1 MYQRNAEWAAR
12 DRSGQSPAATTD
24 LDSEAS
30 EADREAAR
38 LRAEA
43 EQAEA
48 KKRGRRIVVT
58 LNKLGAAATGVRRQ
72 FVTTLLARR
81 TLPKGAATFVADCL
95 VRDKLPAD
103 PARRTGHRRRT
114 ARHRRRRH
122 PQGGQRPARGQR
134 QPRPG
139 DCPGAGVGCTGGSV
153 RQGPWR
159 NPAPVREPGD
169 DRIYYGHQV
178 TSGDLLRF
186 LAANGYTLSAV
197 EEVVT
202 GTRDS
207 EEVYDENLA
216 KTGKE

>member
-72 FVTTLLARR
+72 FA
-81 TLPKGAATFVADCL
+81 
-95 VRDKLPAD
+95 
-103 PARRTGHRRRT
+103 
-114 ARHRRRRH
+114 
-122 PQGGQRPARGQR
+122 
-134 QPRPG
+134 
-139 DCPGAGVGCTGGSV
+139 
-153 RQGPWR
+153 
-159 NPAPVREPGD
+159 
-169 DRIYYGHQV
+169 
-178 TSGDLLRF
+178 
-186 LAANGYTLSAV
+186 
-197 EEVVT
+197 
-202 GTRDS
+202 
-207 EEVYDENLA
+207 
-216 KTGKE
+216 